1 MKRHFFFLV
10 GFIFFCSLSLHAV
23 ATPQTEA
30 FLGKGSVKIV
40 NDTKQDFHIYTG
52 TGHVKLNHGGGSTSV
67 SCEEGKEICTSNKGK
82 KGAVI
87 FKIDAS
93 MCGKTVKLSSYLK

>member
-1 MKRHFFFLV
+1 MKRHFFFLA
-10 GFIFFCSLSLHAV
+10 GFIFFCCLSLQA
-23 ATPQTEA
+23 AANTPSEA

-40 NDTKQDFHIYTG
+40 NDTKQDLHIYTG
-52 TGHVKLNHGGGSTSV
+52 TGHVKLTHGGGSTSV

-82 KGAVI
+82 KGALI

>member
-1 MKRHFFFLV
+1 MKRHFFFLACFLFV
-10 GFIFFCSLSLHAV
+10 SFSLDALAN
-23 ATPQTEA
+23 TEREA

-40 NDTKQDFHIYTG
+40 NDTKQDIHIYTG

-67 SCEEGKEICTSNKGK
+67 SCEDGKEICMSNKGK
-82 KGAVI
+82 KGGVI

>member
-1 MKRHFFFLV
+1 MKLHIIYLTVILLFS
-10 GFIFFCSLSLHAV
+10 GFSQNADAMPVFELGF
-23 ATPQTEA
+23 
-30 FLGKGSVKIV
+30 GKGSVKIV
-40 NDTKQDFHIYTG
+40 NDTKQDIHIYTG
-52 TGHVKLNHGGGSTSV
+52 TGHVKLTHSGGSTSV

-82 KGAVI
+82 KGGVI